1 MRKARKEML
10 QWMTLDAT
18 KAQKKDA
25 DERMTI
31 ILLRLHNRL
40 LLFLYLESPPCL
52 QDLLLFKRRQY
63 KINHI
68 ESYFAKKHQRF

>member
-1 MRKARKEML
+1 MRKAGKEML
-10 QWMTLDAT
+10 QWMILDAT

-25 DERMTI
+25 DERE
-31 ILLRLHNRL
+31 LLSSFRLHNRL
-40 LLFLYLESPPCL
+40 LLFLYLEPPPCL